1 MRSAVCE
8 LVAPFCGYTQAHRKY
23 SHCSAKHTS
32 KYESDHIITSLF
44 YYARFFCCKQNFYRG
59 GGFLSGAACWHE
71 PLLFPIIYVIISY
84 TNNLTGGQV

>member
-8 LVAPFCGYTQAHRKY
+8 LVAPLCGYTQAHCKY

-59 GGFLSGAACWHE
+59 GGFLSGRRVGMSPCYFQSFM
-71 PLLFPIIYVIISY
+71 L
-84 TNNLTGGQV
+84 